1 MRLADELS
9 EDEDVPADKRG
20 AAGQSA
26 PPNGSTEKRRMSV
39 AVDGVSHV
47 AALGEE
53 TARAMGLV
61 AERVFDVS
69 QHQPKKRDIQLKVG
83 GMGLTLFQGPKPL
96 ESFIYKMIS
105 DCTMSPSGDVLSFS
119 VYNGSKTKSYKMKS
133 DNVKTIL
140 QLMDNHRKAAGI
152 SAERAIKKQGGSMP
166 MAADTGV
173 EVCFSAPGPLGLVWR
188 KDPVS
193 GGAVISRV
201 KPDSQAVQF
210 EQKLHEG
217 LRLKS
222 LNGSSVL
229 GEAYEAVLQN
239 IKTQRP
245 LTLVFDAPAADSP
258 RAPPAAAAAATAMT
272 KPTQQPRP
280 KPRRRFSISQ
290 GGSSSPSQAA
300 VSPGTTRRRFSI
312 SHTSLPAQPPPKPD
326 IGAIEKH
333 VEKCIEDVV
342 LARTILATEPAMQE
356 QVSSLEADFH
366 TALQEVPDLAR
377 RAMFVEQL
385 KAAVSRSEID
395 TRQVSVEDQQ
405 QAVLDAERLMDMLN
419 EEGDA
424 RSASAAAGA
433 GGEG

>member
-272 KPTQQPRP
+272 KPTQQQRP

-290 GGSSSPSQAA
+290 GGSSSPA
-300 VSPGTTRRRFSI
+300 
-312 SHTSLPAQPPPKPD
+312 PAQPPPKPD